1 MDKFPCGKSITSF
14 GFSAIKDCWI
24 GFMNLIDQK
33 FLKFLAVGVVN
44 TIVGAGVM
52 FLLYNVFEVSYWIS
66 SACNYIVGGT
76 VSFFLNKFFT
86 FKNNQKSL
94 KQVVLF
100 ILTLAVCYFIAYIAA
115 KKIIYFTFSTSPE
128 KIKGNI
134 ALVCGMCLY
143 TGLNYLGQRL
153 IVFSEKNEKSEEN
166 I

>member
-1 MDKFPCGKSITSF
+1 MDKFLCGKSLLSF
-14 GFSAIKDCWI
+14 GFPATKTCWI
-24 GFMNLIDQK
+24 DFMNLIDQK
-33 FLKFLAVGVVN
+33 LLKFLAVGVIN

-66 SACNYIVGGT
+66 SACNYIVGGI

-86 FKNNQKSL
+86 FKNHQKSF
-94 KQVVLF
+94 KQVILF
-100 ILTLAVCYFIAYIAA
+100 ILTIAACYFVAYIAA
-115 KKIIYFTFSTSPE
+115 KKIIYLAFSTSPE

-143 TGLNYLGQRL
+143 TGLNYIGQRL
-153 IVFSEKNEKSEEN
+153 IVFSEKSEKSEEK

>member
-1 MDKFPCGKSITSF
+1 MDKFLCGKSLLSF
-14 GFSAIKDCWI
+14 GFPATKTCWI
-24 GFMNLIDQK
+24 DFMNLIDQK
-33 FLKFLAVGVVN
+33 LLKFLAVGVIN

-134 ALVCGMCLY
+134 A
-143 TGLNYLGQRL
+143 
-153 IVFSEKNEKSEEN
+153 N
-166 I
+166 ICEQI